1 MRIAGKASRQAGF
14 TLVEIAIVLV
24 IIGLLLGGILKG
36 QEMITQARIK
46 NVVNDFNGVTAAYF
60 SYQDRYKAVP
70 GDDPNAGATQAD
82 PAAGRWA
89 SFSAM
94 AGSGDGQVGG
104 LYDLPATTAPTASN
118 HPTESLNF
126 WWHLRL
132 AGFIPG
138 PTTGAGS
145 WTQPTNAV
153 GGLVGVQTGA
163 MGLPGLVVCSQNIPD
178 KIAAA
183 ADTQLDDQ
191 KSNSGTMRAKDQA
204 IAPVGS
210 AVATTTVPAPNFTE
224 TGSIQYVLC
233 KSI

>member
-70 GDDPNAGATQAD
+70 GDDPNGGTRWTSFGAK
-82 PAAGRWA
+82 P
-89 SFSAM
+89 
-94 AGSGDGQVGG
+94 GSGNGQIGG
-104 LYDLPATTAPTASN
+104 LYGATPPADPSTINITTGD
-118 HPTESLNF
+118 ESAESVNF

-138 PTTGAGS
+138 PTSGPGAAS
-145 WTQPTNAV
+145 QPTNAV
-153 GGLVGVQTGA
+153 GGRVGVQTGA
-163 MGLPGLVVCSQNIPD
+163 LGLPGLVVCSENIPD

-204 IAPVGS
+204 SGGS
-210 AVATTTVPAPNFTE
+210 AVATNTTHADAASTFQE
-224 TGSIQYVLC
+224 TGSLQYVIC
-233 KSI
+233 KSV